1 VAGAGGFNCKWIF
14 GTGAAPLSGSQ
25 RFAGLTSTGTILAG
39 DPSTDRANIVG
50 MGKDAADTNWH
61 MMHRLASGTTVKV
74 DLLIAVAANQVFE
87 MHIYSPPN
95 GSSITI
101 EIFEV
106 TGFGVLTL
114 RHSSVL
120 SNAADIPAQATFL
133 QQQIA
138 IRNGAASAI
147 DTIEMGLMYFRA
159 PWY

>member
-1 VAGAGGFNCKWIF
+1 
-14 GTGAAPLSGSQ
+14 
-25 RFAGLTSTGTILAG
+25 
-39 DPSTDRANIVG
+39 
-50 MGKDAADTNWH
+50 
-61 MMHRLASGTTVKV
+61 MHRLASGTTVKV